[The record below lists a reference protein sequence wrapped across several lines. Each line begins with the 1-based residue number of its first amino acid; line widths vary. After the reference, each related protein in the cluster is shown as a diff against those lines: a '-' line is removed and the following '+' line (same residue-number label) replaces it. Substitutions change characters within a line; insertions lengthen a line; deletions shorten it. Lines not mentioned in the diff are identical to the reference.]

1 MAPSFPFIV
10 NGAGKTTIMG
20 VLTGDIAPTGGQAYV
35 AGHDITGG
43 TPGGVSAARKN
54 IGFCPQVDP
63 LLDLMS
69 GRETLRMFGR
79 LRGIPEHRL
88 ETTVVSLLERLTLT
102 PHADKV
108 AESYSGGNKRKL
120 SLGIALIGDPRVLF
134 IDEASS
140 GMDPSTRRKT
150 WGLIE
155 KAASTRSVVLTSHSM
170 EEVEA
175 LCTRVGI
182 MVRGKFL
189 CLGSVQHLK
198 SKYLDGYTVDVHC
211 ESGTGDSEVQEVVA
225 TILTDTLPGSKLAER
240 HGRFMRFD
248 VSSVS
253 SVGLGAI
260 FRKLQELKECTSV
273 SNYSFSQCTLEQVFI
288 KLVTTGGV
296 DDNSVPES
304 SQMAPPLP
312 PPCPDS
318 GITSGP
324 IVDYGAMSSQQSLFV
339 DHTTTTLSENVGPT
353 NPSEDTV
360 EHDIVETRNPSED
373 TVDPRNPSEDTVDP
387 DSVEPTNQS
396 EITLEPDINVTDVT
410 PNSPDN
416 A

>member
-1 MAPSFPFIV
+1 VLLNQLPLTAHTCIRIV

-20 VLTGDIAPTGGQAYV
+20 VLTGDVAPTGGQAYV

-43 TPGGVSAARKN
+43 TPGGVAAARKN

-79 LRGIPEHRL
+79 LRGIPEHSL
-88 ETTVVSLLERLTLT
+88 ETTVVTLLERLTLT

-155 KAASTRSVVLTSHSM
+155 KAAVARSVVLTSHSM

-182 MVRGKFL
+182 MVSGKFL

-198 SKYLDGYTVDVHC
+198 SKYLDGYTIDVHC
-211 ESGTGDSEVQEVVA
+211 ASGTGESEVKEVVT
-225 TILTDTLPGSKLAER
+225 TILTDTLPGSTLAER
-240 HGRFMRFD
+240 HGRFMRFN
-248 VSSVS
+248 VASVS
-253 SVGLGAI
+253 SLGLGTT
-260 FRKLQELKECTSV
+260 FRRLQQLTEGSSV

-288 KLVTTGGV
+288 KLVTFADMV
-296 DDNSVPES
+296 DTAPVES
-304 SQMAPPLP
+304 TEDMPLLLPALPGPTVISSAPV
-312 PPCPDS
+312 
-318 GITSGP
+318 
-324 IVDYGAMSSQQSLFV
+324 VDVGAVSSQQSISV
-339 DHTTTTLSENVGPT
+339 PHANTTSTASVALTGAPEETPVHNVI
-353 NPSEDTV
+353 D
-360 EHDIVETRNPSED
+360 DRI
-373 TVDPRNPSEDTVDP
+373 
-387 DSVEPTNQS
+387 
-396 EITLEPDINVTDVT
+396 
-410 PNSPDN
+410 
-416 A
+416 

>member
-1 MAPSFPFIV
+1 MILNQLTLMARSFPFIV

-43 TPGGVSAARKN
+43 TPGGVAAARKN

-88 ETTVVSLLERLTLT
+88 ETTVVTLLERLTLT

-155 KAASTRSVVLTSHSM
+155 KAAETRSVVLTSHSM

-198 SKYLDGYTVDVHC
+198 SKYLDGYTVDIHC
-211 ESGTGDSEVQEVVA
+211 ESGTGDSDVEEVV
-225 TILTDTLPGSKLAER
+225 TTVLTDTLPGSTLAER

-253 SVGLGAI
+253 SVGLGAT
-260 FRKLQELKECTSV
+260 FRKLQELKERTSV

-288 KLVTTGGV
+288 KLVTSE
-296 DDNSVPES
+296 DRDENHLPES
-304 SQMAPPLP
+304 SQIEAPLP
-312 PPCPDS
+312 SLYPEPEIPS
-318 GITSGP
+318 APVT
-324 IVDYGAMSSQQSLFV
+324 DYGAISTMQSAGIPIGHA
-339 DHTTTTLSENVGPT
+339 DTTSTEGVGPIT
-353 NPSEDTV
+353 PPED
-360 EHDIVETRNPSED
+360 
-373 TVDPRNPSEDTVDP
+373 
-387 DSVEPTNQS
+387 
-396 EITLEPDINVTDVT
+396 TLEPDMNVRDFT
-410 PNSPDN
+410 PDSPDN
-416 A
+416 P